1 MKNLKVYLFIG
12 FFLLILIIISQCGSN
27 RQTILIDTRA
37 GSTAEKVT
45 DHVSD
50 STKIINLYMDA
61 SIGMKGYFDNV
72 NVSDSAFLLKSL
84 LPTLIVDLI
93 DRGYKMQT
101 HTVHKETNEIPVSN
115 FLAGLKSKS
124 LFYGGNDLKKYL
136 PDIVRSANESVK
148 IIVSDFIYDNVKVD
162 NVTILRDVRNEIYE
176 SLKESDKAILLM
188 QFYSDFN
195 ADHYYNMNTSEKPFF
210 RQDITLKKRPFYI
223 MVIGD
228 YQKIE
233 ALIDYHIFK
242 NYENVFVYAEAIN
255 ILNEWSLIKSY
266 KKGSVAIREND
277 NELIVYKPEKSKP
290 FSFLIGYNF
299 IELPIG
305 FNSIEYLNANSQL
318 KQDYLRDNIK
328 WKWIDKNNFI
338 NNYIDKKDPK
348 YALQVSKELNNSTHV
363 LAIEILNFK
372 NIPDT
377 DFEVV
382 VKTAEPNWIS
392 ESNLSSDLDI
402 EGHNYQLLEKKTA
415 LFSVLSDALKDRYYN
430 REQHLI
436 EISFSKKN
444 KK

>member
-1 MKNLKVYLFIG
+1 
-12 FFLLILIIISQCGSN
+12 
-27 RQTILIDTRA
+27 
-37 GSTAEKVT
+37 
-45 DHVSD
+45 
-50 STKIINLYMDA
+50 MDA

-195 ADHYYNMNTSEKPFF
+195 ADHYYNMNTYEKPFF
-210 RQDITLKKRPFYI
+210 QQNIILKKRPFYI

-233 ALIDYHIFK
+233 ALIDDNIFK
-242 NYENVFVYAEAIN
+242 DYENVFIYAEAFN

-266 KKGSVAIREND
+266 KKGSVTIRENA

-299 IELPIG
+299 IKLPIG
-305 FNSIEYLNANSQL
+305 FNSIEYLNSNSQL
-318 KQDYLRDNIK
+318 NQDYLQNNIK
-328 WKWIDKNNFI
+328 WKWID
-338 NNYIDKKDPK
+338 
-348 YALQVSKELNNSTHV
+348 
-363 LAIEILNFK
+363 
-372 NIPDT
+372 
-377 DFEVV
+377 
-382 VKTAEPNWIS
+382 
-392 ESNLSSDLDI
+392 
-402 EGHNYQLLEKKTA
+402 
-415 LFSVLSDALKDRYYN
+415 
-430 REQHLI
+430 
-436 EISFSKKN
+436 
-444 KK
+444 